1 MRARRSRPVGGS
13 GCAVCRCCARPVGT
27 RGPVAPAVPATY
39 GRGSARC
46 RTEAPPGREDT
57 RMNIGKMLKTGA
69 AIKVAQVVQREMSKP
84 ENQRKAKELLTKA
97 TRRGR

>member
-1 MRARRSRPVGGS
+1 
-13 GCAVCRCCARPVGT
+13 
-27 RGPVAPAVPATY
+27 
-39 GRGSARC
+39 
-46 RTEAPPGREDT
+46 
-57 RMNIGKMLKTGA
+57 MNIGKMLKTGA